1 MYLDT
6 QALKSLSIG
15 LLQVCHANGF
25 RIDFTVEAVRA
36 VKSWALLTALLEFAT
51 GSWSLQGFR
60 V

>member
-36 VKSWALLTALLEFAT
+36 VNPGRF
-51 GSWSLQGFR
+51 WSLQRVRGHSRGLGFR